1 MSRVGKLMMSWLCVG
16 PSSFPRRRESMPDT
30 RVVARPLGSC
40 LRGNDG
46 GGGVA
51 IKRVDR
57 WRSPA
62 VSGALF
68 LALATAGCA
77 SKPPEAE
84 RFYRP
89 TIAAPE
95 ARAKPAA
102 RLLVEPFEARG
113 IYSDRALVI
122 RDADG
127 TYRQAI
133 GRSWV
138 EPPSLLLGTGL
149 ADYLRAAYGGDAVFL
164 PQARVDAD
172 VTIRSTL
179 KRFERV
185 KGEGASGDTALLAV
199 DFVVTARGGALLG
212 TLEFSDSTPVA
223 SGSAEYVAAQ
233 SELLTRASAA
243 LLALLDRRLP
253 EVRSG
258 LKPDVQPGAPNFR

>member
-1 MSRVGKLMMSWLCVG
+1 MSRVGKLMMSWLCVSS
-16 PSSFPRRRESMPDT
+16 SSFPRRRESMPDT
-30 RVVARPLGSC
+30 RVVARPLDS

-46 GGGVA
+46 REGA
-51 IKRVDR
+51 AT
-57 WRSPA
+57 WRRAPRAPA
-62 VSGALF
+62 VAAVLV
-68 LALATAGCA
+68 AVMATAGCA

-113 IYSDRALVI
+113 IYSDRALVT
-122 RDADG
+122 RDVGGA
-127 TYRQAI
+127 YRQAI

-138 EPPSLLLGTGL
+138 EPPSLLLGTAL
-149 ADYLRAAYGGDAVFL
+149 VDCLRAAYGADAAFL

-233 SELLTRASAA
+233 SQLLTRASAA

-253 EVRSG
+253 DVRSG
-258 LKPDVQPGAPNFR
+258 VKPDVLPSAPNPR